1 MNLRSAF
8 VALPLALGLACNEV
22 PSEVNTSAGEPAFAR
37 TRPGSGLE
45 LNSVTG
51 VALPLIGSL
60 GDAVVI
66 DQAVLSNIG
75 LVENAVGAIV
85 GLQVDGVLALTGGVL
100 GTDVVT
106 ENFNTTVSVT
116 SSGPGQCDI
125 VTIDLGRI
133 HVDAL
138 VANVDVPAAIVEAK
152 GSGVVGSLLCAL
164 GQALSGLTSAI
175 PGLVNALNN
184 QL

>member
-1 MNLRSAF
+1 MNFRFAF
-8 VALPLALGLACNEV
+8 VALPLALSLAC
-22 PSEVNTSAGEPAFAR
+22 SENPAEPNTTAADPNFAR
-37 TRPGSGLE
+37 ARPGSGLE
-45 LNSVTG
+45 LSSVTG

-66 DQAVLSNIG
+66 DQAVLTNIG

-125 VTIDLGRI
+125 VTIDLGQI

-152 GSGVVGSLLCAL
+152 GSGAVGSLLCAL

-175 PGLVNALNN
+175 PGLVNALNS